1 MSVIKGILAG
11 LMATVAVSAVMLL
24 QRALGLSARLGII
37 PLVLKASGAIFGT
50 PLHDRALGWIVH
62 FFMGT
67 MVGGVLFVFAE
78 PKLQADTCAKRGVL
92 FGLLVWL
99 AFMLVLM
106 PLAGAGPFGF
116 RISVLAP
123 LALLVFHLIYGV
135 VLGWTYGKLH
145 SSESLSTRDPRHA
158 A

>member
-1 MSVIKGILAG
+1 MSVLKGIIAG
-11 LMATVAVSAVMLL
+11 LLATVAVSAAMLL
-24 QRALGLSARLGII
+24 ERALGFGVRLGII
-37 PLVLKASGAIFGT
+37 QLVLKASGAIFGT
-50 PLHDRALGWIVH
+50 PLHDRALGWIIH
-62 FFMGT
+62 FLMGSV
-67 MVGGVLFVFAE
+67 VGGVLFVFTE

-92 FGLLVWL
+92 FGLLLWL

-123 LALLVFHLIYGV
+123 LTLLVFHLIYGV
-135 VLGWTYGKLH
+135 VLGWSYGKLQ
-145 SSESLSTRDPRHA
+145 SSESLSTGDPHHA